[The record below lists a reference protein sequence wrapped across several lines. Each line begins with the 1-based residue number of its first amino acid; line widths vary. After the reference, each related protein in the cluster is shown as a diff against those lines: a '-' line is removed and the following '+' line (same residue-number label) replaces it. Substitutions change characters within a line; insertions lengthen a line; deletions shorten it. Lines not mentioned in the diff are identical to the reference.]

1 MFLYKPCIAFGS
13 FPLVCFSI
21 QTVHKATL
29 KDNGQTVA
37 VKVQYDDAEVL
48 FKEDMQTI
56 RSFCTTFAPEHV
68 VTLGALEKQ
77 NALEMDYR
85 LEAENLK
92 DVAHNMRKHGLM
104 PREVVVP
111 QPLPELTT
119 RRMLVMEYL
128 PGVKLADGLRDYF
141 ADWATQNGTTL
152 EALEAEARRK
162 IETEGIP
169 AKYEGASALTISIY
183 RQALQTYNLLVK
195 YSVALYNGSIGMVVQ
210 PMTYPEPMKIPPN
223 IPRIIDTLMR
233 VHGYQLLADGVFN
246 GDPHGGNF
254 LLLPDGRIGLID
266 YGATKRLSRNER
278 LTACLLFAAIYR
290 NDKQVLFDMSEIGGY
305 KSKYGNKEVLM
316 KLIQFGYNSWGKD
329 VTGGKNLQQFIDELK
344 ETDPWEEVPDNFV
357 MAQFMSIRLR
367 SLALG
372 MNHPVRCADWWG
384 PMAIDMLQKEGL
396 PYETWSYDQ
405 MMQYK
410 PELNIQRHKFG

>member
-1 MFLYKPCIAFGS
+1 VLHAFCWIA
-13 FPLVCFSI
+13 VSI
-21 QTVHKATL
+21 QPVHKATL
-29 KDNGQTVA
+29 KDSGETVA
-37 VKVQYDDAEVL
+37 VKVQYDDAEDL
-48 FKEDMQTI
+48 FKEDMHTI

-85 LEAENLK
+85 LEAENLR
-92 DVAHNMRKHGLM
+92 DVAHNMKKHGLM

-111 QPLPELTT
+111 KPLPELTT

-141 ADWATQNGTTL
+141 ADWAIQNGTTL
-152 EALEAEARRK
+152 EALEAEARHK

-169 AKYEGASALTISIY
+169 ARYEGESALTISLY
-183 RQALQTYNLLVK
+183 RQALQACNWLVK
-195 YSVALYNGSIGMVVQ
+195 SSIALYNGSIGWVAR
-210 PMTYPEPMKIPPN
+210 PMTYPEPIKIPPN

-266 YGATKRLSRNER
+266 YGATKRLSQNER
-278 LTACLLFAAIYR
+278 LTACLLFAAIFR
-290 NDKQVLFDMSEIGGY
+290 NDEQVLFDMSEIGGY

-344 ETDPWEEVPDNFV
+344 EADPWEEVPDNFV

-384 PMAIDMLQKEGL
+384 PMAIDMLKKEGL
-396 PYETWSYDQ
+396 PYETWNYDQ
-405 MMQYK
+405 ILKYK
-410 PELNIQRHKFG
+410 PELNIQKHKFG